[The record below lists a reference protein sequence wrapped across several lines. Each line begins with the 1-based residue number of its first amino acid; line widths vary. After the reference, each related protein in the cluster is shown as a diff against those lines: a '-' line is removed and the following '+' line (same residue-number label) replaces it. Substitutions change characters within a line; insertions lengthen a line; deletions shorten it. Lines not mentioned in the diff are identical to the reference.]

1 MSVLFTQLYIC
12 VCKCVDIIQVVY
24 FVHKWGLLAGIYAFM
39 LSFPPSYQYFAWNV
53 IASWFNQLACSVW
66 FRWEQCIWVWLEL
79 SGQRKVICRGSKLFL
94 SSKQGDSSSNH
105 LGMWKIKTPMQYCF
119 TVFSICCVWDVFLS
133 CLVRFE
139 SEPKTEVGTKFGSKY
154 NAAYKTLY
162 WKRLLFIFD
171 HQMAVWIHRRS
182 VRCWRRLRSTGAF
195 TNKQQTWIAI

>member
-1 MSVLFTQLYIC
+1 MYINEAYWQVYMLLCSV
-12 VCKCVDIIQVVY
+12 
-24 FVHKWGLLAGIYAFM
+24 
-39 LSFPPSYQYFAWNV
+39 FPPHINILLEMSLQAGLT
-53 IASWFNQLACSVW
+53 SWLVQCGLDGNSV
-66 FRWEQCIWVWLEL
+66 FGFDLSSVARGRWYVVAPNC
-79 SGQRKVICRGSKLFL
+79 FL

-105 LGMWKIKTPMQYCF
+105 LGMWKIKTPMQYRF

-171 HQMAVWIHRRS
+171 HQMAVWIHRWS